1 MKTSEI
7 YIYNFAHY
15 EFEFNR
21 RYYLKS
27 KIENITSLILS
38 SNNVLY
44 ISNNNNL
51 IKFDEKETIYDIKN
65 IKKLYYINE
74 LFILLAISEY
84 GVYVSNSE
92 DISVTM

>member
-7 YIYNFAHY
+7 YIYNFAHS

-44 ISNNNNL
+44 ISNDNNL
-51 IKFDEKETIYDIKN
+51 IKFDEKEIIYDIKN

-74 LFILLAISEY
+74 
-84 GVYVSNSE
+84 
-92 DISVTM
+92 